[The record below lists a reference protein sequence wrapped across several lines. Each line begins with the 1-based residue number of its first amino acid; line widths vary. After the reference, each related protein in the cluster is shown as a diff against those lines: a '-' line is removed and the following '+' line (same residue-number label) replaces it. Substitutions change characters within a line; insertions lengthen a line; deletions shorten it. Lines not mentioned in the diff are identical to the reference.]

1 KSGIE
6 EGAELVIGGQGHPQ
20 GLEGGNFI
28 KPTVFARVPHEM
40 RIAKEEIFGPVLSI
54 LTYKT
59 EAEAIEIANDT
70 EFGLIAYVSS
80 ADPERATRV
89 ARKLTPGRVLL
100 NKKRH
105 NPRPPFGGFKQ

>member
-1 KSGIE
+1 
-6 EGAELVIGGQGHPQ
+6 
-20 GLEGGNFI
+20 
-28 KPTVFARVPHEM
+28 M

-80 ADPERATRV
+80 ADPERATRCG
-89 ARKLTPGRVLL
+89 AQTRR
-100 NKKRH
+100 
-105 NPRPPFGGFKQ
+105 RPAS

>member
-1 KSGIE
+1 
-6 EGAELVIGGQGHPQ
+6 V
-20 GLEGGNFI
+20 
-28 KPTVFARVPHEM
+28 KPTVFANVTREM
-40 RIAKEEIFGPVLSI
+40 RIARKKSRTVLSI

-89 ARKLTPGRVLL
+89 AR
-100 NKKRH
+100 NS
-105 NPRPPFGGFKQ
+105 PPAAS